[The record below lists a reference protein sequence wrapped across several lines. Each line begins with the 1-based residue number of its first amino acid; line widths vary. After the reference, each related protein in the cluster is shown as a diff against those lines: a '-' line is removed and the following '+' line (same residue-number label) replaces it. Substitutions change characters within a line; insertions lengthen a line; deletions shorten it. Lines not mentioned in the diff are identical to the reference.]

1 MSVNH
6 TADNEI
12 PITIEKLF
20 EHYVNLDQRE
30 KEQRTEVELGYW
42 LNDVWLRMQRSCK
55 LLPSLYYFHL
65 AVEKENK

>member
-30 KEQRTEVELGYW
+30 KEQRTEVELGY
-42 LNDVWLRMQRSCK
+42 
-55 LLPSLYYFHL
+55 
-65 AVEKENK
+65 